1 MTKLNEV
8 LELVRAGY
16 TKAEIAALMED
27 VKAPQPEETAAPAV
41 HPEVQEEHTE
51 AQASPAPAAA
61 PEAPVDHNAAILA
74 AINKLS
80 NAVITNNINTQTQ
93 PENTG
98 RTIEQA
104 LAEIISPPPA
114 KKREI

>member
-16 TKAEIAALMED
+16 TKAEIAAMTE
-27 VKAPQPEETAAPAV
+27 APQPEETAAPAV
-41 HPEVQEEHTE
+41 QPEVQEEHTE
-51 AQASPAPAAA
+51 AQAGPAPAAA
-61 PEAPVDHNAAILA
+61 PEAPVDHNAAILE

>member
-1 MTKLNEV
+1 MTRLNEV

-16 TKAEIAALMED
+16 TKAEIAALTEE

-41 HPEVQEEHTE
+41 QPEAQEESTE
-51 AQASPAPAAA
+51 AQAGPAPAA
-61 PEAPVDHNAAILA
+61 EPVDHNAAILA

>member
-16 TKAEIAALMED
+16 TKAEIAAMTE
-27 VKAPQPEETAAPAV
+27 APQPEETAAPAV
-41 HPEVQEEHTE
+41 QPEVQEEHTE
-51 AQASPAPAAA
+51 AQADPAPAAA
-61 PEAPVDHNAAILA
+61 EPAVDHNAAILA

>member
-16 TKAEIAALMED
+16 TKAEIAALTEE
-27 VKAPQPEETAAPAV
+27 APQPEETAEPAV
-41 HPEVQEEHTE
+41 QPEVQAESTE
-51 AQASPAPAAA
+51 SQAGPAPAAA
-61 PEAPVDHNAAILA
+61 ETVDHNAAILA

-93 PENTG
+93 PENSG

>member
-16 TKAEIAALMED
+16 TKAEIAALTEEA
-27 VKAPQPEETAAPAV
+27 KAPQPEETAEPAV
-41 HPEVQEEHTE
+41 QPEVQAESTE
-51 AQASPAPAAA
+51 AQADPAPAAA
-61 PEAPVDHNAAILA
+61 EPVDHNAAILA

-93 PENTG
+93 PENSG

>member
-16 TKAEIAALMED
+16 TKAEIAALTEEG
-27 VKAPQPEETAAPAV
+27 KAPQPEETAAP
-41 HPEVQEEHTE
+41 EVQEEHTE
-51 AQASPAPAAA
+51 TQADPAPAAA
-61 PEAPVDHNAAILA
+61 EPVDHNAAILA